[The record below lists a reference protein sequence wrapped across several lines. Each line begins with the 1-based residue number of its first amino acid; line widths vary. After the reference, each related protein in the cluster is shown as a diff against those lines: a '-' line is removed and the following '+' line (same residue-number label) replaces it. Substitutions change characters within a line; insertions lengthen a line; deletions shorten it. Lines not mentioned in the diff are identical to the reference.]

1 MTEHF
6 FAPCPRGLEQVLAD
20 ELGALGVKDHTV
32 TPGGVAFSGPFETI
46 YTVNLHSRIASRVLW
61 RVAQAPYKVEKDL
74 YTLAHATAWEKYFP
88 PTHTLR
94 VDVVATKSPLKSLKF
109 ATLTIK
115 DGVCDRFRERDG
127 VRPSIAKL
135 GADARVFAYLDTT
148 QATLYLDTSGEALFK
163 RGYRVAEVE
172 APIRENLAAGILRLI
187 GWTPEIPLYDPMCGS
202 GTFLIEAA
210 QIALG
215 IPAGSNRRFGFYK
228 FKQFDAPA
236 WQRLRDIA
244 RQAAPQSLQVHGSDI
259 SQDALRAALANFT
272 AGGVDE
278 VIHIRSGDLLNMPA
292 PTAARAPSPG
302 IPSGIMVCNPP
313 YGERLSDQET
323 MAAFYP
329 RLGDT
334 LKKYYAGW
342 NCHFISAD
350 RGMEKGLRLRSTR
363 KIPLMNGDLDCRL
376 YEFKVIAGSN
386 RD

>member
-1 MTEHF
+1 MTEQF
-6 FAPCPRGLEQVLAD
+6 FAPCPRGLEAILAD
-20 ELGALGVKDHTV
+20 ELKTLGISGASI

-88 PTHTLR
+88 ATHTLR
-94 VDVVATKSPLKSLKF
+94 VDVVATRSPLKSLKF
-109 ATLTIK
+109 ATLTVK
-115 DGVCDRFRERDG
+115 DGVCDRFREREG

-135 GADARVFAYLDTT
+135 GADARVYAYLNET

-172 APIRENLAAGILRLI
+172 APIRENLAAGILKII
-187 GWTPEIPLYDPMCGS
+187 GWTPDVPLYDPMCGS

-215 IPAGSNRRFGFYK
+215 IPAGSKRRFGFYK
-228 FKQFDAPA
+228 LKQFDAPA

-259 SQDALRAALANFT
+259 SQDALRAALSNFT
-272 AGGVDE
+272 AAGVDE
-278 VIHIRSGDLLNMPA
+278 VIRIRSGDMLELPA
-292 PTAARAPSPG
+292 PAPN
-302 IPSGIMVCNPP
+302 GIMVVNPP

-323 MAAFYP
+323 MGLFYP
-329 RLGDT
+329 KLGDA
-334 LKKYYAGW
+334 LKKHYAGW
-342 NCHFISAD
+342 TCHFISAD
-350 RGMEKGLRLRSTR
+350 KRMERALRLKPSR
-363 KIPLMNGDLDCRL
+363 KVPLMNGDLDCRL
-376 YEFKVIAGSN
+376 YEFKVVAGSN
-386 RD
+386 RE

>member
-6 FAPCPRGLEQVLAD
+6 FAPCPRGLEQPLAD
-20 ELGALGVKDHTV
+20 ELAELGVKGATI
-32 TPGGVAFSGPFETI
+32 TPGGVAFSGPFETV

-61 RVAQAPYKVEKDL
+61 RVAQAPYAVEKDL
-74 YTLAHATAWEKYFP
+74 YALAHATAWEHYFP
-88 PTHTLR
+88 ATHTLR
-94 VDVVATKSPLKSLKF
+94 VDVVATRSPLKSLKF

-135 GADARVFAYLDTT
+135 GADARVYAYLDAT

-187 GWTPEIPLYDPMCGS
+187 GWTPEIALYDPMCGS

-210 QIALG
+210 QIALN
-215 IPAGSNRRFGFYK
+215 IPAGSKRRFGFYK
-228 FKQFDAPA
+228 LKQFDAPA

-244 RQAAPQSLQVHGSDI
+244 RQAAPVSLQVHGSDN
-259 SQDALRAALANFT
+259 SKDALRAALANFT

-278 VIHIRSGDLLNMPA
+278 VIRIRSGDLLDMPA
-292 PTAARAPSPG
+292 PAST
-302 IPSGIMVCNPP
+302 GIMVSNPP

-323 MAAFYP
+323 MGAFYP
-329 RLGDT
+329 KLGDT
-334 LKKYYAGW
+334 LKKHYAGW
-342 NCHFISAD
+342 SCHFISAD
-350 RGMEKGLRLRSTR
+350 KRMEKALRLKSTR

-376 YEFKVIAGSN
+376 YEFKVVAGSN
-386 RD
+386 REGERE